1 MQKRIDINF
10 MKRKIRILVVTY
22 LPWSNDISVGNTLT
36 NIFHGMEDRLEFANV
51 YFREDNPNND
61 IVTRFFNISEKQLAK
76 SIYNRKVVGQEVHP
90 KENSQKKS
98 FSNRYNKARSMRW
111 DSMLLAQDL
120 IGLLGKWKS
129 KSLNE
134 FIESFHPDLVFG
146 PLGRVPVS
154 NNLMRYVSITYDIPL
169 ITYPWDDHYSLKKVA
184 FSPFF
189 WIKTFVERYAIKKC
203 ARQSKYLYGITHTMC
218 EEYSRYFHKDIKILY
233 KGYDFEEMPEVKPP
247 VIPLKFI
254 YMGNLGSGRWQI
266 LGRMAEAINEIN
278 KNGKKAEMF
287 VYSMSPKTE
296 TMVKTLEHGDSHLM
310 PSVDN
315 KDVLSTMKSADV
327 LVHVEPTTLKDRLF
341 FRLSFSTKLV
351 DYFYNARC
359 ILALGGKTGSIR
371 YLQDNNAAI
380 VETDV
385 RKIKEQI
392 ERLVNHPNLVKEY
405 AEKAWKCGLRNHQI
419 KTIQDGIYSDFCNVI
434 QKTNEHK

>member
-1 MQKRIDINF
+1 M
-10 MKRKIRILVVTY
+10 
-22 LPWSNDISVGNTLT
+22 GNTLT

-169 ITYPWDDHYSLKKVA
+169 ITYP
-184 FSPFF
+184 
-189 WIKTFVERYAIKKC
+189 
-203 ARQSKYLYGITHTMC
+203 
-218 EEYSRYFHKDIKILY
+218 
-233 KGYDFEEMPEVKPP
+233 
-247 VIPLKFI
+247 
-254 YMGNLGSGRWQI
+254 
-266 LGRMAEAINEIN
+266 
-278 KNGKKAEMF
+278 
-287 VYSMSPKTE
+287 
-296 TMVKTLEHGDSHLM
+296 
-310 PSVDN
+310 
-315 KDVLSTMKSADV
+315 
-327 LVHVEPTTLKDRLF
+327 
-341 FRLSFSTKLV
+341 
-351 DYFYNARC
+351 
-359 ILALGGKTGSIR
+359 
-371 YLQDNNAAI
+371 
-380 VETDV
+380 
-385 RKIKEQI
+385 
-392 ERLVNHPNLVKEY
+392 
-405 AEKAWKCGLRNHQI
+405 
-419 KTIQDGIYSDFCNVI
+419 
-434 QKTNEHK
+434 